1 MRNQS
6 KWYRFG
12 WPEMVVLPIAVIIAG
27 GMCAFW
33 IIGVLSLVGLS
44 HQRFDSAMFYGAI
57 EVELILMLPIWLFLR
72 TADIGVKVLNRL
84 FRPALGSAVST
95 RLRPSSQSS
104 QQRI

>member
-44 HQRFDSAMFYGAI
+44 HQRFDSAMFNGVI
-57 EVELILMLPIWLFLR
+57 EAELILMLPIWLFLR
-72 TADIGVKVLNRL
+72 TADIGVKILNWL
-84 FRPALGSAVST
+84 FKPALRSAVSAG
-95 RLRPSSQSS
+95 LRPTSQNML
-104 QQRI
+104 

>member
-1 MRNQS
+1 MRTQPN
-6 KWYRFG
+6 WYRFR

-33 IIGVLSLVGLS
+33 IVGALSLVGLS
-44 HQRFDSAMFYGAI
+44 HQRFDSAMFNGAI

-84 FRPALGSAVST
+84 FRPALRTAVSA
-95 RLRPSSQSS
+95 RLQLSSQSV
-104 QQRI
+104 Q